1 MTYKIIDNTPI
12 SLSDFELSSEILL
25 KAIEL
30 TNQKFEFLSNRTKQM
45 HLDVFDVIDF
55 RVLSGMVGET
65 LVGELAAQT
74 DSLKKNPNL
83 DGYPD
88 LVQTSTTEMKNYYKK
103 CNESDF
109 IKYKFGGI
117 EIKNTFGTKKSGSFI
132 IQGDS
137 RIEQIN
143 KKLDWKAHHQF
154 TNNLLAV
161 FSDYHNG
168 LPRISAVCYNDNLIE
183 SDWSTVQR
191 PKAGSA
197 MTSFSCITS
206 EGYKKIRNAVK
217 ICNNDKRYLNFFNL

>member
-1 MTYKIIDNTPI
+1 MNYKTIDDSPI
-12 SLSDFELSSEILL
+12 NLSDFELSSETLL

-30 TNQKFEFLSNRTKQM
+30 TNQKFEILSNKTKEM

-65 LVGELAAQT
+65 LVGEIAAQT

-88 LVQTSTTEMKNYYKK
+88 LVQTSTSEMKKYFEE
-103 CNESDF
+103 CHESDF

-117 EIKNTFGTKKSGSFI
+117 EVKNTFGTKKSGSFI

-154 TNNLLAV
+154 TNNLLAI
-161 FSDYHNG
+161 FSDYYNG
-168 LPRISAVCYNDNLIE
+168 LPRISAVCYNDNLTE
-183 SDWSTVQR
+183 SDWSAVQR

-206 EGYKKIRNAVK
+206 EGYKKIKNAVK